1 VKLMANIKSAKKRIG
16 VINKKTARNKRV
28 NVRIKDLIKD
38 FDAAL
43 LNDDIDLAGEKL
55 HLLEK
60 KIDQAAAKG
69 AMHKNTASRKVS
81 KLTQRFNAVKAAQ

>member
-1 VKLMANIKSAKKRIG
+1 MANIKSAKKRIG